1 MSSDCKLR
9 KLQKPADQQQTPSR
23 GEKYWPREGRRKS
36 ARLSSLELGFQEI
49 RGSRWLRVILQI
61 EPGAN
66 HPTINSGMKSSMFGG
81 VALFAL
87 IFYASGIPTLQKDIL
102 MVFIFR

>member
-1 MSSDCKLR
+1 
-9 KLQKPADQQQTPSR
+9 
-23 GEKYWPREGRRKS
+23 
-36 ARLSSLELGFQEI
+36 
-49 RGSRWLRVILQI
+49 
-61 EPGAN
+61 
-66 HPTINSGMKSSMFGG
+66 MKSSMFGG